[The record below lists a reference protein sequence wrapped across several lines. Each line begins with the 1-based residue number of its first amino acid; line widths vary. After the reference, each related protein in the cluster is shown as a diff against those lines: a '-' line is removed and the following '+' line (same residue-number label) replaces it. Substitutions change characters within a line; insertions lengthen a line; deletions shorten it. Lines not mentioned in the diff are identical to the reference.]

1 MDGAGSNDEKNS
13 GILPVKD
20 FLVVS
25 LPPATVSIAGAGTLY
40 FSSSSFIKVFSFN
53 TFKLPTLVL
62 FMLLSCLF
70 QQLFDL

>member
-25 LPPATVSIAGAGTLY
+25 LPAATVSIAGAGTLS
-40 FSSSSFIKVFSFN
+40 FSFSSFIKVFSFN
-53 TFKLPTLVL
+53 TFKSLTLVL

-70 QQLFDL
+70 RQLFDL